1 MLEISDN
8 FSGEFIQDVA
18 GGKVVI
24 SFVNGKK
31 EGLTTFVSSDN
42 IVLSEINYKDDLIHG
57 KVKQYYPNGSILSIS
72 EYENGKQNGPFVSY
86 FENGMEQIRSEYK
99 DNLQDGH
106 FTAFDEFGDVVLECD
121 YIDGL
126 KTGKNLL
133 YYPKSQG
140 GGVYEVSFYEKGLL
154 SGDKITFYA
163 SGEVMSV
170 TSYAEGKARSYTK
183 NYDKSGNEIA
193 S

>member
-24 SFVNGKK
+24 HFVDGKK

-42 IVLSEINYKDDLIHG
+42 IVLSEISYKDDLIHG

-86 FENGMEQIRSEYK
+86 SENGMEQIRSEYK

-140 GGVYEVSFYEKGLL
+140 GEFMKFHFMKKVY
-154 SGDKITFYA
+154 
-163 SGEVMSV
+163 
-170 TSYAEGKARSYTK
+170 
-183 NYDKSGNEIA
+183 
-193 S
+193 